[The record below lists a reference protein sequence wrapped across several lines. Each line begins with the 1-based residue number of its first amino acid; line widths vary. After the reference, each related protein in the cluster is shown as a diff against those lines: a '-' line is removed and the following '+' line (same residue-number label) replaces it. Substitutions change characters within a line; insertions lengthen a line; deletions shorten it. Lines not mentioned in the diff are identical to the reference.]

1 MKMFMKAGR
10 MLKCL
15 GPTGKKLIRFSP
27 NDKLMM
33 VHEQAARRIYIKERI
48 GGIGSMAQYNSIRL
62 SSYLPANLLS
72 SKYICH

>member
-1 MKMFMKAGR
+1 MKMLMKAGR

-33 VHEQAARRIYIKERI
+33 VHEQGARRIYRYGEERWYC
-48 GGIGSMAQYNSIRL
+48 GTDSRVS
-62 SSYLPANLLS
+62 
-72 SKYICH
+72 